1 MDITEEILRQILI
14 SVQTIERRTS
24 SIQTPDDFLKNGR
37 NQEKL
42 DAVCMQLIAL
52 GESIKNLDK
61 VTHKT
66 LLKKYPQFEWSSA
79 MGMRDILSHHYFD
92 LNSEIVFQVVKE
104 EIPKLKSIV
113 KEMIDKYKLGIEH
126 GR

>member
-1 MDITEEILRQILI
+1 MDIAEEILRQILK
-14 SVQTIERRTS
+14 SVQTIEKRTKL
-24 SIQTPDDFLKNGR
+24 IHTPDDFLKNDR
-37 NQEKL
+37 NHEKL

-61 VTHKT
+61 VTHKL
-66 LLKKYPQFEWSSA
+66 LLKRYPQFEWTSA

-92 LNSEIVFQVVKE
+92 LNADIVFQVVNE

-113 KEMIDKYKLGIEH
+113 IKMMAK
-126 GR
+126 